1 MKSTQTTASH
11 KNKTTKGSVI
21 PGLINAA
28 AVDLEYETLDNMKV
42 VIYGG
47 QFVDRIVTSDQIF
60 VISGVA
66 DNDINKSKIDVTQ
79 YLSSAPIYEE
89 FEVPNT

>member
-1 MKSTQTTASH
+1 MLS
-11 KNKTTKGSVI
+11 N
-21 PGLINAA
+21 
-28 AVDLEYETLDNMKV
+28 
-42 VIYGG
+42 
-47 QFVDRIVTSDQIF
+47 DQIF

-89 FEVPNT
+89 FEVPNTWSDGREFVQKGTAGLVIVFLN

>member
-1 MKSTQTTASH
+1 MWKVSS
-11 KNKTTKGSVI
+11 GSVI

-28 AVDLEYETLDNMKV
+28 AVYLEYETLDNMKV

-60 VISGVA
+60 CH
-66 DNDINKSKIDVTQ
+66 
-79 YLSSAPIYEE
+79 
-89 FEVPNT
+89 

>member
-1 MKSTQTTASH
+1 MIRS
-11 KNKTTKGSVI
+11 
-21 PGLINAA
+21 
-28 AVDLEYETLDNMKV
+28 
-42 VIYGG
+42 
-47 QFVDRIVTSDQIF
+47 F

-89 FEVPNT
+89 FEVPNTWSDGREFVQKGTVLNSRTDLCLIKKVIKATWIKFLKILDNI